1 MSFGN
6 ATTGV
11 TPPPVSERVTVVSNN
26 AAGYAVSVHR
36 TAFQP
41 ADLPL
46 GIAGTAPTGGQIG
59 GGLAGGTMAA
69 IPVPP
74 AADLLV
80 GTTAARSAAAG
91 DVWDTRL
98 GFVSPLAWRQPVYL
112 IITVSLRLG
121 ASPGR
126 AYFSAK

>member
-1 MSFGN
+1 MRQ
-6 ATTGV
+6 A
-11 TPPPVSERVTVVSNN
+11 RRD
-26 AAGYAVSVHR
+26 AAHGDQAI
-36 TAFQP
+36 
-41 ADLPL
+41 
-46 GIAGTAPTGGQIG
+46 GAPHLVDGGDARLRLALDALLRRGQIG

-98 GFVSPLAWRQPVYL
+98 GFASPLPVVPAGHYTA
-112 IITVSLRLG
+112 TVTFTVI
-121 ASPGR
+121 GR
-126 AYFSAK
+126 